1 MVLLVLFVW
10 FVAEIAAFVAVAES
24 IGVLLAV
31 VLVLVVSASGPFLV
45 RRAGLGVL
53 AHARVRLAR
62 GEPPEREL
70 LDGVVLLAGG
80 ALVCIPGFV
89 GDVIGLALL
98 VAPIRHLVIRL
109 AGRSVARH
117 VQRDFVGR
125 FGPSGPIVDVEG
137 RAVDVE
143 GRAKEPDAG
152 EPHPT
157 ELPGG
162 DGTSGRRDWTPPP
175 R

>member
-1 MVLLVLFVW
+1 MLLFGLFVW
-10 FVAEIAAFVAVAES
+10 FVADVVAFVVVAEQ

-53 AHARVRLAR
+53 EHARVRLAR
-62 GEPPEREL
+62 GEPPEKEL

-80 ALVCIPGFV
+80 ALVCIPGFI
-89 GDVIGLALL
+89 GDAVGLALL

-109 AGRSVARH
+109 SGRALARR
-117 VQRDFVGR
+117 VQGDFVGR
-125 FGPSGPIVDVEG
+125 ASRRGRGGPII
-137 RAVDVE
+137 DVE

-152 EPHPT
+152 GPRST
-157 ELPGG
+157 ELPRGEQDPG
-162 DGTSGRRDWTPPP
+162 PGDWTPPP
-175 R
+175 T

>member
-1 MVLLVLFVW
+1 MLLFALFVW
-10 FVAEIAAFVAVAES
+10 FVAEIVAFVAVAES

-31 VLVLVVSASGPFLV
+31 VLVLVISASGPFLV

-53 AHARVRLAR
+53 AHARARLAR
-62 GEPPEREL
+62 GEAPEAEL
-70 LDGVVLLAGG
+70 LDGVVLLLGG
-80 ALVCIPGFV
+80 TLVCIPGFL

-109 AGRSVARH
+109 AGRSLARH

-125 FGPSGPIVDVEG
+125 WGRNGPIVDVEG
-137 RAVDVE
+137 RA
-143 GRAKEPDAG
+143 KEPG
-152 EPHPT
+152 GGGPRHP
-157 ELPGG
+157 ELPDGG
-162 DGTSGRRDWTPPP
+162 DAPGSGGRRPPP